1 MRKKIYFVLIEE
13 RNGKKHFVMTNASSL
28 EENEKEFGGDA
39 TIRAVCGVELEE
51 DQQEMLN
58 TLLRIDHAT
67 NTGLVVDLAASL
79 FTAGYHFGR

>member
-1 MRKKIYFVLIEE
+1 MSSVYFALIEE
-13 RNGKKHFVMTNASSL
+13 RNGEKNFVMTSKSSL

-39 TIRAVCGVELEE
+39 TVRAVYAVELEE
-51 DQQEMLN
+51 NQQEMLD

-67 NTGLVVDLAASL
+67 NTGLVVDLVASL